1 MCGVLEFIVNQGVF
15 AVPRFQPHEHIRRPQ
30 DFQAVYDRRRSAADG
45 TLVLYVKENG
55 LPHSRVGLS
64 VSKKFGI
71 AVVRNRIRRLMRE
84 AYRLSKDEVPAGYD
98 IVLIPRPL
106 EEYALEPF
114 RDSLVKLAKQAIRKI
129 ERDPKPSPEATA

>member
-1 MCGVLEFIVNQGVF
+1 M
-15 AVPRFQPHEHIRRPQ
+15 PRFFLHEHIRRPQ

-45 TLVLYVKENG
+45 TLVLYAKENG

-64 VSKKFGI
+64 VSKKFGM

-84 AYRLSKDEVPAGYD
+84 AYRLSKEEVPSGYD

-106 EEYALEPF
+106 DEYSLEPF
-114 RDSLVKLAKQAIRKI
+114 RHSLVKLAKQAIRKI
-129 ERDPKPSPEATA
+129 ERDPPPTKEESA